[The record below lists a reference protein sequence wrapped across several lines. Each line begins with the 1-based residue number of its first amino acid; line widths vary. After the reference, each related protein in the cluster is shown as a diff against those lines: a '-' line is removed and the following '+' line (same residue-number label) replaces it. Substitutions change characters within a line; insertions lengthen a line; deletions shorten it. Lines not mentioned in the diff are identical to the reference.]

1 MQFWNDSCSSLKT
14 KAKKVKLETERR
26 IFFPGLREVIW
37 LSECGRHSANS
48 LEESKSAFQVVINTW
63 KVISAARRAR
73 RARLLQAGGTG
84 LDRVHQRGPTGDR
97 ELRDVIGR

>member
-1 MQFWNDSCSSLKT
+1 MQFWNGSCSSLKI
-14 KAKKVKLETERR
+14 KAKKGKLETERR

-37 LSECGRHSANS
+37 LSEGGRHSASS

-73 RARLLQAGGTG
+73 RPSCRW
-84 LDRVHQRGPTGDR
+84 
-97 ELRDVIGR
+97 RDWPRQGASGKGIMS